1 MGIDAIPEICAQIEK
16 IDEKEKEVDIL
27 IVSRG
32 GDPIVPWR
40 IIGLL
45 RDRFEKISV
54 LIPYTA
60 QSAATILA
68 FGADEIV
75 MHPYSCLGPID
86 AQVSL
91 PPNGQFPMGQGQFSV
106 EDIKSYVDFISE
118 DLKIPEEDSG
128 IESLKYLNEKLGPV
142 TIGLIKRSMKLSD
155 TLASKLLLLHMDD
168 KEAVKRIVDKY
179 NGLSNHG
186 YTVSRKEALES
197 GLPVVHGSK
206 DLEKLMWNVWIDI
219 ESEMK
224 CKDPFHPSKLLNE
237 DKKAAERIKDS
248 IKKGLPVSETI
259 TEVVPVAIVESNRLS
274 SSFKV
279 HTNITAAKINTPNIV
294 ISVDTVPVGWRQEC

>member
-1 MGIDAIPEICAQIEK
+1 MGIDAIPEICAQIGK
-16 IDEKEKEVDIL
+16 IGEKEKEVDFL
-27 IVSRG
+27 IVSQG

-86 AQVSL
+86 AQITL
-91 PPNGQFPMGQGQFSV
+91 PPSGQPSMTQQFSV
-106 EDIKSYVDFISE
+106 EDIKSYVDFIGE
-118 DLKIPEEDSG
+118 DLKISNEDSG

-142 TIGLIKRSMKLSD
+142 TIGIVKRSMKLID

-168 KEAVKRIVDKY
+168 EEAVKKIVDNY
-179 NGLSNHG
+179 NSLSGHG
-186 YTVSRKEALES
+186 YTVSRREALES
-197 GLPVVHGSK
+197 GLPVVYGSK
-206 DLEKLMWNVWIDI
+206 DLEKLMWSIWTDI

-224 CKDPFHPSKLLNE
+224 CKDPFYPSKLLNE
-237 DKKAAERIKDS
+237 NKEVVEKIKEGVR
-248 IKKGLPVSETI
+248 KGIVVSETI

-279 HTNITAAKINTPNIV
+279 YTNITASTVNTPNV
-294 ISVDTVPVGWRQEC
+294 MVSVDTVPVGWRQEC